1 MFSFFSIRFTFILTE
16 FYLDPP
22 VEFKKSY
29 RPWFK
34 TQWGRSLSSFRYCF
48 LERQSRCCLH
58 WCWCVVWFYWL
69 LERSWSLDLNTST
82 VLRAH
87 IWPRATTAS
96 LFGITVEVSR
106 FGFLWHSQKSGWLKF
121 MYTCWMS
128 TKTYAGKILPI
139 FTQKPVT
146 FYIWYAYFIIFC
158 CRNFQTNQNA
168 FVVEINSAAYGCKR
182 LHD

>member
-1 MFSFFSIRFTFILTE
+1 MDFSRVIVPGL
-16 FYLDPP
+16 
-22 VEFKKSY
+22 
-29 RPWFK
+29 K

-96 LFGITVEVSR
+96 LSGITVEVSR

-128 TKTYAGKILPI
+128 TKTYAGKFCQFLLKNVHFFRCIFYYFMLP
-139 FTQKPVT
+139 
-146 FYIWYAYFIIFC
+146 
-158 CRNFQTNQNA
+158 
-168 FVVEINSAAYGCKR
+168 
-182 LHD
+182 